1 MSSLLP
7 RTIGGAIYHGLTLTK
22 GAGEQSFG
30 RRAARPSPRA
40 TALLAWCLCGASLTL
55 TALGLFL
62 LAVSKSPVGVPVYA
76 GAPVYDYWLENT
88 VIAISFSTVGAIIT
102 PRLPPRNPIGWI
114 FCSIGVIGG
123 VRLFVSEY
131 AIVTLL
137 AEPSSLPAMLPGG
150 EVLAWISS
158 WLWISHIGLFVLLAL
173 LFPDGRLPSSRWRP
187 FGWLVGVVIVTGTV
201 SVALWPETAA
211 GFDPV
216 NHPLG
221 IEIATDTVNPVE
233 TIVYA
238 LGLVAATSM
247 LVRLR
252 RSTGVERQQLKW
264 FAYAVAVL
272 ATSAILAYVVSES
285 VGVVWLGWVS
295 SMLVIAS
302 VVGLPVAVG
311 IAILR
316 YRLYNIDLL
325 LNRTLVYGALTAVLA
340 AVYFGSIVLFQVLFR
355 AFTGQESQ
363 LAVVASTL
371 AIAALFTPL
380 RRRIQSFI
388 DRRFYRRKYDARKTL
403 EAFSAQLRT
412 ETDLDALSGDLIRVI
427 KETMQPIS
435 VSLWLEAPERSRENR
450 EKTTTAIEAPEF
462 EVAPDDP
469 ILTYLANVSGVV
481 ELEKLDLDSPALGA
495 MKAAGIELVVPLV
508 SQGELIGLLNLGS
521 RLSQQEYSADDRKL
535 LSDLSTQTAPAVRV
549 ARLVRQQQEAET
561 RYRTLVEQTPAITYV
576 QEPVESSNPKAV
588 TYISP
593 QYETILGYHP
603 GSQMM
608 DEEHWLK
615 TVHPED
621 LERVLAE
628 EARTDRTG
636 EPFRMEYRII
646 AGDGRVVWVRDEATL
661 VRDEEGQPLYWLGVQ
676 YDVTEQKR
684 EAQERERIEQE
695 LRIARL
701 IQQTLLPKTLPEL
714 TMYDIGAYYQPAREV
729 GGDFYD
735 LFELEDGR
743 LGLVVGDVTD
753 KGIPAAL
760 VMATTRTILRVL
772 AQRLFPPSEVL
783 RRSNEALVADI
794 PPNMFITCL
803 YAILDTESG
812 RLVYANAGH
821 DPPYLRQGGGNVEQ
835 LMARG
840 MPLGLMPGMEY
851 EEKEITLKKGEC
863 VLFYSDGLVEAHDPH
878 REMFGFP
885 RLQDL
890 VGTRRLGRAS
900 LIDFLLSELTRFT
913 GEDWEQEDDI
923 TLVTLARSEER

>member
-1 MSSLLP
+1 M
-7 RTIGGAIYHGLTLTK
+7 TLTV
-22 GAGEQSFG
+22 
-30 RRAARPSPRA
+30 
-40 TALLAWCLCGASLTL
+40 
-55 TALGLFL
+55 LGLFL
-62 LAVSKSPVGVPVYA
+62 LVVSRSPVGVPVYA
-76 GAPVYDYWLENT
+76 GAPVYDYWLETT

-102 PRLPPRNPIGWI
+102 PRLPPQNPIGWI
-114 FCSIGVIGG
+114 FCFIGVIAG

-137 AEPSSLPAMLPGG
+137 AEPSSVPAMLPGG
-150 EVLAWISS
+150 EVMAWISS
-158 WLWISHIGLFVLLAL
+158 WLWVSFIGLFVFLAL

-187 FGWLVGVVIVTGTV
+187 FGWLVGVVLVTGTV
-201 SVALWPETAA
+201 AVAIWPETAA
-211 GFDPV
+211 GFDLV

-221 IEIATDTVNPVE
+221 IEVATDTVNPVE
-233 TIVYA
+233 TILYA
-238 LGLVAATSM
+238 LGLIAAASL

-252 RSTGVERQQLKW
+252 RSVGVKRQQVKW

-285 VGVVWLGWVS
+285 VRVVWLEWVS
-295 SMLVIAS
+295 FMLVIAS

-340 AVYFGSIVLFQVLFR
+340 AVYFGIIVLFQALFR

-363 LAVVASTL
+363 LAVVVSTL

-380 RRRIQSFI
+380 RLRIQSFI

-403 EAFSAQLRT
+403 EAFSAKLRT
-412 ETDLDALSGDLIRVI
+412 ETDLDALSSDLIEVI
-427 KETMQPIS
+427 RETMQPTR
-435 VSLWLEAPERSRENR
+435 VSLWLKSPERAREAT
-450 EKTTTAIEAPEF
+450 EKATAAIEVPEI
-462 EVAPDDP
+462 EIAPDDS
-469 ILTYLANVSGVV
+469 ILAYLANVSGVV
-481 ELEKLDLDSPALGA
+481 EVEKLALDSQALRA
-495 MKAAGIELVVPLV
+495 MKSADIELVVPLV

-535 LSDLSTQTAPAVRV
+535 LSDLSTQAAPAVRV

-593 QYETILGYHP
+593 QYETILGYP
-603 GSQMM
+603 PESKII
-608 DEEHWLK
+608 DEEHWNSI
-615 TVHPED
+615 VHPED
-621 LERVLAE
+621 RERVLAE
-628 EARTDRTG
+628 EARTDQTG
-636 EPFRMEYRII
+636 EPFRVEYRVI

-714 TMYDIGAYYQPAREV
+714 SGYDVAAYYQPAREV

-735 LFELEDGR
+735 LFELEGGR

-760 VMATTRTILRVL
+760 VMATTRTMLRVS
-772 AQRLFPPSEVL
+772 AQRLFPPAEVL
-783 RRSNEALVADI
+783 KRTNEALVPDI

-821 DPPYLRQGGGNVEQ
+821 DPPYLRHNGSDVEE
-835 LMARG
+835 LRARG

-851 EEKEITLKKGEC
+851 EEKEITLERGES
-863 VLFYSDGLVEAHDPH
+863 VLFYSDGLVEAHDSH
-878 REMFGFP
+878 HEMFGFP
-885 RLQDL
+885 KLQGL
-890 VGTRRLGRAS
+890 VGTHRSGGSS
-900 LIDFLLSELTRFT
+900 LIDFLLSELTHFA

-923 TLVTLARSEER
+923 TLVTLERSDEL